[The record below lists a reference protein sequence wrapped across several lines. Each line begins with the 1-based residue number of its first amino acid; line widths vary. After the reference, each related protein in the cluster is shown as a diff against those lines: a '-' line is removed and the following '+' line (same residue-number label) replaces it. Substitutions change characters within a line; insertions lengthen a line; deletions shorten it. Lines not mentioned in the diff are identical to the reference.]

1 MRRGVFSLAVLAVL
15 LAGGCAPRAAVPPP
29 VAAPPA
35 VSQADLAY
43 AAGETAMEEANFER
57 ALEMFAAAWKYS
69 PGHPGVSKSFP
80 DALFRLKNSGDDAFR
95 RGLLEE
101 AGRHWSAALRFAS
114 HPAEKGK
121 PLPFT
126 KTEIRAAIDRTSSN
140 LMEKGLVEYRKGNIE
155 GAIASWRS
163 ILAYDPS
170 HAEAARSVQ
179 TASTQLE
186 NLKKISP
193 PK

>member
-1 MRRGVFSLAVLAVL
+1 
-15 LAGGCAPRAAVPPP
+15 
-29 VAAPPA
+29 
-35 VSQADLAY
+35 
-43 AAGETAMEEANFER
+43 MEEANFER

-69 PGHPGVSKSFP
+69 PGHPGVVKIFP
-80 DALFRLKNSGDDAFR
+80 EAISRLKNSGDDAFR
-95 RGLLEE
+95 RGRLEE
-101 AGRHWSAALRFAS
+101 AGRRWSAALRFAS
-114 HPAEKGK
+114 HPAEKGR

-126 KTEIRAAIDRTSSN
+126 KTEIRAAIDSVSSS
-140 LMEKGLVEYRKGNIE
+140 LMENGLVEYRKGNIE
-155 GAIASWRS
+155 GAIASWKS

-170 HAEAARSVQ
+170 HAEATRSVQ